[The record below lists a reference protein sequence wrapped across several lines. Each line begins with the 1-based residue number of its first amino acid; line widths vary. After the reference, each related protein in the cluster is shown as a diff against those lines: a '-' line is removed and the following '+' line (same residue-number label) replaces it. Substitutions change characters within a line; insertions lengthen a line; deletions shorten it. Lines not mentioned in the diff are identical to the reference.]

1 MRPSWRAGN
10 CRGNVVKSPVSR
22 TTFVGYDDR
31 CVHVLEDH
39 GMSDS
44 ATLLFEIED
53 GVAVLTLN
61 RPSNGNALT
70 PELLV
75 ALEKAWNCVESD
87 ATVRAAIITGAGER
101 HFCTGASVSALQVGL
116 GTLHNKSNAAVNRFS
131 PRMCHVTKPVICA
144 VNGLVNGGGLHFVA
158 DSDIVIA
165 CAQAVFMDSHVS
177 VGQVSALES
186 IGIARRAGLGA
197 ALLMGLAGRS
207 YRMPAERAYQLGMID
222 LLEQSAADVMRRAR
236 ELAGSIAANSPQAMA
251 LTKRAIWTSTE
262 MLDPGAP
269 EHGWE
274 LLKSHWS
281 HPDFVEGPAAFAE
294 KRLPRWNP
302 DPNARR

>member
-1 MRPSWRAGN
+1 
-10 CRGNVVKSPVSR
+10 
-22 TTFVGYDDR
+22 
-31 CVHVLEDH
+31 
-39 GMSDS
+39 MSDPS
-44 ATLLFEIED
+44 PLLFEID
-53 GVAVLTLN
+53 SGIAILTLN
-61 RPSNGNALT
+61 RPAEGNSLT

-75 ALEKAWNCVESD
+75 ALEEAWKRVEGD
-87 ATVRAAIITGAGER
+87 AAIRVAIITGAGER
-101 HFCTGASVSALQVGL
+101 HFCTGASVGALRVGL
-116 GTLHNKSNAAVNRFS
+116 GTLHNRPNAATNRFS

-165 CAQAVFMDSHVS
+165 CSQAAFMDSHVS

-207 YRMPAERAYQLGMID
+207 YRMSAERAYQLGMVD
-222 LLEQSAADVMRRAR
+222 LLEADPADVLRHSR
-236 ELAGSIAANSPQAMA
+236 ELAGNIAANSPQAMA
-251 LTKRAIWTSTE
+251 LTKRSIWASTE
-262 MLDPGAP
+262 MPDPAAP
-269 EHGWE
+269 DYGWE

-281 HPDFVEGPAAFAE
+281 HPDFAEGPRAFAE
-294 KRLPRWNP
+294 KRSPRWDP